1 VTDPSRQPIAPDD
14 LPELGAFDSD
24 EDLRDL
30 ATRVFG
36 EPTLSFDF
44 ANPGI
49 ATNTL
54 LCLVL
59 RERVR
64 RLEQALETIEGQ
76 AKCARAAQERWRALL
91 QAGTHVV
98 FVNAAGDTA
107 RIPAEIVRL
116 IGEHV
121 PVDVVV
127 TEATDHVLF
136 RQGGSLVA
144 KVPKTLLVSLP
155 DLLERG
161 LWNKPKSSSRHSQSH
176 PSRGNPAGSEGVHH
190 G

>member
-1 VTDPSRQPIAPDD
+1 MTDPTPQPLTQDD
-14 LPELGAFDSD
+14 LPELGAFDGD

-30 ATRVFG
+30 ATKVFG
-36 EPTLSFDF
+36 EPMLSFDL
-44 ANPGI
+44 ATPGI

-54 LCLVL
+54 LCVVL

-64 RLEQALETIEGQ
+64 RLELAIETIEAQ

-98 FVNAAGDTA
+98 FVNDAGETA

-116 IGEHV
+116 IGEHM
-121 PVDVVV
+121 PIDVVV
-127 TEATDHVLF
+127 TEETEHVLF

-161 LWNKPKSSSRHSQSH
+161 LWNKPKSSSRRSQSQ
-176 PSRGNPAGSEGVHH
+176 PSRGNPTGSEGAHH